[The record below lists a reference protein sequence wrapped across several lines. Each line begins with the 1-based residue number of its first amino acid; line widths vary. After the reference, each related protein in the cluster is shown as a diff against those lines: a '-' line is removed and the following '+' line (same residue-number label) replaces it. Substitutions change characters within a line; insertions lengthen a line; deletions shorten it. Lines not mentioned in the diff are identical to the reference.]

1 MKFANELTRNI
12 LFWVQEKRW
21 LLIIV
26 ILGALMYHFPYPDGI
41 SPAGYRTLILGIIVI
56 SLIITEPVPLPAVAL
71 LIAVLEVAFHIAP
84 AAEVAKTY
92 MNDSVFFIM
101 GSLMMAVAI
110 VHQGLDTRLAL
121 GIIQLT
127 GNKVKHIVL
136 GFTCISALLSSFVGE
151 HTVVALM
158 LPVGLSLVRNCRK
171 NKPIPN
177 LTALILFSIA
187 YGSTVGSIGTPSGGA
202 RNAIM
207 LEYWRTITDGGV
219 TLTYFQWIIMA
230 YPMVI
235 IGMLS
240 TTFLLQLAFKPEF
253 KNMDTAIRRLKIH
266 VAHKGKFTG
275 NEFLTILIFT
285 IVFFCWIFLNEH
297 YGLGIIAIGGAFLY
311 MATGLVEWKQV
322 SRDTNW
328 GVILLFAGAISLGVQ
343 MKNTGTAL
351 WIGQSIMNQFSPFIE
366 QFSVIPYLLNIF
378 LTTLLSNIMSSSGT
392 VAVLGPITLSMG
404 GDPAYMGMTTAIS
417 SAFGYFSAIA
427 APACMIIY
435 SSGLVKMTDFLKA
448 GWRMAIMSTI
458 TLLLIYKF
466 YWPLIIGFTNFK

>member
-21 LLIIV
+21 LLIII
-26 ILGALMYHFPYPDGI
+26 ILGALMYHLPYPDGI

-240 TTFLLQLAFKPEF
+240 TAFLLQLAFKPEF
-253 KNMDTAIRRLKIH
+253 NSMDTAIRRLKIY

-275 NEFLTILIFT
+275 NEFLTILIFA
-285 IVFFCWIFLNEH
+285 IVFFCWIFLNER

-351 WIGQSIMNQFSPFIE
+351 WIGQSLMNQFSPFIE
-366 QFSVIPYLLNIF
+366 QFSIIPYLLNIF

>member
-1 MKFANELTRNI
+1 
-12 LFWVQEKRW
+12 
-21 LLIIV
+21 
-26 ILGALMYHFPYPDGI
+26 
-41 SPAGYRTLILGIIVI
+41 
-56 SLIITEPVPLPAVAL
+56 
-71 LIAVLEVAFHIAP
+71 
-84 AAEVAKTY
+84 

-253 KNMDTAIRRLKIH
+253 KSMDTAIRRLKIH

-275 NEFLTILIFT
+275 NEFLTILIFA
-285 IVFFCWIFLNEH
+285 IVFFCWIFLNER

-351 WIGQSIMNQFSPFIE
+351 WIGQSLMNQFSPFIE

>member
-1 MKFANELTRNI
+1 MRLPNDLIRNL
-12 LFWVQEKRW
+12 LFWAQQKRW
-21 LLIIV
+21 LII
-26 ILGALMYHFPYPDGI
+26 IAFLGVVMYQLPYPDGI
-41 SPAGYRTLILGIIVI
+41 SIAGYRTLILCIIVI

-71 LIAVLEVAFHIAP
+71 LIAVLEVVFHIAP
-84 AAEVAKTY
+84 PVEVANSY

-121 GIIQLT
+121 GIIRLT
-127 GNKVKHIVL
+127 GNKVKNIVL
-136 GFTCISALLSSFVGE
+136 GFTCVSALLSSFIGE
-151 HTVVALM
+151 HTVVAMM
-158 LPVGLSLVRNCRK
+158 LPVGLSLVRNCGK

-207 LEYWRTITDGGV
+207 LEYWRAITDSGL

-253 KNMDTAIRRLKIH
+253 NRMDTAIRRLKIQ
-266 VAHKGKFTG
+266 VAHKGKITG
-275 NEFLTILIFT
+275 NEFLTILIFV
-285 IVFFCWIFLNEH
+285 IVFLCWIFLNEQ

-322 SRDTNW
+322 SQNTNW
-328 GVILLFAGAISLGVQ
+328 GVILLFAGTISLGVQ

-351 WIGQSIMNQFSPFIE
+351 WIGNSLMSLFSPLID
-366 QFSVIPYLLNIF
+366 QFTMIPYILNIF
-378 LTTLLSNIMSSSGT
+378 LTMLLSNIMSSSGT

-458 TLLLIYKF
+458 TLLLLYKF

>member
-1 MKFANELTRNI
+1 MVRNI

-26 ILGALMYHFPYPDGI
+26 LMGFVLYQLPYPDGI
-41 SPAGYRTLILGIIVI
+41 SHAGYRTLILSIIVI

-121 GIIQLT
+121 GIIRFT
-127 GNKVKHIVL
+127 GNKVKNIVL
-136 GFTCISALLSSFVGE
+136 GFTCISALLSSFIGE
-151 HTVVALM
+151 HTVVAMM
-158 LPVGLSLVRNCRK
+158 LPVGLSLVRNCGK
-171 NKPIPN
+171 QKPIPN
-177 LTALILFSIA
+177 LTGLILFSIA

-207 LEYWRTITDGGV
+207 LEYWRTITESGI

-240 TTFLLQLAFKPEF
+240 AAFLLQLAFKPEF
-253 KNMDTAIRRLKIH
+253 TRMDTAIRRLKIQ
-266 VAHKGKFTG
+266 VAHKGKITG
-275 NEFLTILIFT
+275 NEFLTILIFI
-285 IVFFCWIFLNEH
+285 IVFLCWIFLNER

-322 SRDTNW
+322 SRNTNW
-328 GVILLFAGAISLGVQ
+328 GVILLFAGVISLGVQ

-351 WIGQSIMNQFSPFIE
+351 WIGNSLMSQFSPLVD
-366 QFSVIPYLLNIF
+366 QFSVIPYILNIF
-378 LTTLLSNIMSSSGT
+378 LTTLMSNLMSSSGT

-404 GDPAYMGMTTAIS
+404 GEPAYMGMTTAIS
-417 SAFGYFSAIA
+417 SAFGYFSVIA

-466 YWPLIIGFTNFK
+466 YWPLVIGFTNFK